1 MNKVAIIGIGIGV
14 IIAAIAGIY
23 AISTTDEGPTEEA
36 EVGFQDTVETTVE
49 EVKTPTEQQ
58 AEEEPGVGFEDS
70 AVATVE
76 EPEEEPQDEVEV
88 TVEEDFGM
96 GD

>member
-1 MNKVAIIGIGIGV
+1 MNKVVIIGIGIGV

-23 AISTTDEGPTEEA
+23 AISTTDETPTEEA
-36 EVGFQDTVETTVE
+36 GVGFQDTVETTVE
-49 EVKTPTEQQ
+49 EVKTPTEQP
-58 AEEEPGVGFEDS
+58 AEEPGVGFEDS

>member
-23 AISTTDEGPTEEA
+23 AISIPDETPTEEA

-58 AEEEPGVGFEDS
+58 AEEPGVGFEDS